1 MKKDQNSNNNDKS
14 NLSSAR
20 SESSKKTLI
29 SDDKFERS
37 VYFLDV
43 ANMKGINILEAK
55 NETRTSFEYLKNNLD
70 EFFLGYPDIFD
81 SELRKFFN
89 YIASEEENNDYE
101 LLSKHILILP
111 KNIFSFLHKHGDL
124 YNFWINLLL
133 KNINFD
139 DVKLQRVEFLKNLM
153 NGFKVYKKFK
163 NSKKHNAR
171 DLYLFF
177 LSNQNNCV
185 NDIFLNT
192 STVNHNKEIYLQV

>member
-111 KNIFSFLHKHGDL
+111 KNIFSFLHEHGDL